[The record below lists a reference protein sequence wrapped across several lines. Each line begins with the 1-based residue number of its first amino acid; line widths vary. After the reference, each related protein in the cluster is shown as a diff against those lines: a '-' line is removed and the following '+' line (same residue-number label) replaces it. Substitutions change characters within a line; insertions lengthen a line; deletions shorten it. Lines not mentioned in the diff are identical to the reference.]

1 MFIIYNERIKIVNS
15 YTLQDKV
22 IFYFMYKIYLY
33 HPIIYNRQI
42 DYDEKTILACVFL
55 QLVLG
60 TVFAQTVDSTHIK
73 NMHAYYKKHFSD
85 PTDPIVLTASDTLL
99 DMAIRCNDTV
109 MSKIALGAKLDYYY
123 YGQGENRTDSVI
135 AGVNRLKRFARSV
148 GNAELYYWAWAA
160 RLVNYYIIQGEYN
173 IALLEAE
180 KMLQEAKKEGKQESI
195 AECYYALANVYAA
208 KGLMKKSQE
217 FMLKEIDIFENTDVV
232 RYNISCQYS
241 DAAKIYIDLGEEEK
255 APELL
260 KKALK
265 AVKSPYHAVT
275 ANLVYVSLYLAQGDT
290 VAARQALEKC
300 RQMYA
305 DEPSLKRHIHY
316 LYDVEIDYDWK
327 VGNYQKALNV
337 LDERETELK
346 RKNNLATLMQLRKTK
361 ADILW
366 DMNRKEEAAGL
377 YRDFLLEQK
386 KEKERNEEVATGEFA
401 TMLNLQQL
409 TAEKGRLEKISQE
422 KQLQNTRI
430 ILFSVIGI
438 LCVVIVFLWQQRKL
452 NAKLEK
458 SRDKLDEKNRI
469 LIEAKEELRKAKEVA
484 EQSNWLKTMFIQN
497 MSHEIRTPLNSIVGF
512 SGVLVDMLD
521 DKEDIGQYVA
531 LIESNSKLLLK
542 LVGDILDISILD
554 SEVEIKHNAVD
565 VNACCQASID
575 AAGTLFS
582 PDTKLIFKPACDEL
596 IINSN
601 YNYIVQVLD
610 NLLSNASKFTHEG
623 SVTLAY
629 EVKKETNQL
638 IFTVTDTGI
647 GIPIDEQEHVF
658 ERFVKL
664 DNFSQGAG
672 LGLSICRIVAER
684 LGGFLIIDREYTQGT
699 RFIFCVSM

>member
-1 MFIIYNERIKIVNS
+1 MLK
-15 YTLQDKV
+15 
-22 IFYFMYKIYLY
+22 
-33 HPIIYNRQI
+33 
-42 DYDEKTILACVFL
+42 KTILACVL
-55 QLVLG
+55 LHLVVG
-60 TVFAQTVDSTHIK
+60 TISPQKIDSIDIK
-73 NMHAYYKKHFSD
+73 SMRAYYKQYFND
-85 PTDPIVLTASDTLL
+85 PTDPIVLTASDTLF

-109 MSKIALGAKLDYYY
+109 MAKIALGAKVDYYY
-123 YGQGENRTDSVI
+123 YGQGENRTDSII
-135 AGVNRLKRFARSV
+135 AGVNRLKQYARSV

-180 KMLQEAKKEGKQESI
+180 KMLQEAKGEKKQGSI
-195 AECYYALANVYAA
+195 AECYYALANVYTA
-208 KGLMKKSQE
+208 KGLVKKSQE
-217 FMLKEIDIFENTDVV
+217 FMLKEIDIFENANVF

-241 DAAKIYIDLGEEEK
+241 DAAKIYIDLGEAEK

-265 AVKSPYHAVT
+265 TSRSTYHEVT
-275 ANLVYVSLYLAQGDT
+275 AKLVYVSLYLAQGDT
-290 VAARQALEKC
+290 AAARKALEEC
-300 RQMYA
+300 RQMYMG
-305 DEPSLKRHIHY
+305 EPSMKRHIHY
-316 LYDVEIDYDWK
+316 LYDVEIDYNWR
-327 VGNYQKALNV
+327 VGDYNKALSV
-337 LDERETELK
+337 LDERETELRK
-346 RKNNLATLMQLRKTK
+346 KNNLTTLMALRKTK

-386 KEKERNEEVATGEFA
+386 KEKERNEEITTSEFA

-409 TAEKGRLEKISQE
+409 NAEKVRLEKISQK
-422 KQLQNTRI
+422 KQLQNTRT
-430 ILFSVIGI
+430 ILFSVLGL
-438 LCVVIVFLWQQRKL
+438 LCIVVIFLWQQRKL
-452 NAKLEK
+452 NAKLHRAK
-458 SRDKLDEKNRI
+458 NKLDEQNRT
-469 LIEAKEELRKAKEVA
+469 LIKAEEELRKAKEVA

-521 DKEDIGQYVA
+521 EKEDIGQYVA

-575 AAGTLFS
+575 AAGASFD
-582 PDTKLIFKPACDEL
+582 PGVKLIFEPACDEL

-610 NLLSNASKFTHEG
+610 NLLGNASKFTHEG

-629 EVKKETNQL
+629 EVKKEENQL

-647 GIPIDEQEHVF
+647 GIPVEEQERVF

-684 LGGFLIIDREYTQGT
+684 LGGYLRIDKGYTQGT
-699 RFIFCVSM
+699 RVIFCVSM

>member
-1 MFIIYNERIKIVNS
+1 MLK
-15 YTLQDKV
+15 
-22 IFYFMYKIYLY
+22 
-33 HPIIYNRQI
+33 
-42 DYDEKTILACVFL
+42 KTILACVL
-55 QLVLG
+55 LHLVVG
-60 TVFAQTVDSTHIK
+60 TISPQKIDSIDIK
-73 NMHAYYKKHFSD
+73 SMRAYYKQYFND
-85 PTDPIVLTASDTLL
+85 PTDPIVLTASDTLF

-109 MSKIALGAKLDYYY
+109 MAKIALGAKVDYYY
-123 YGQGENRTDSVI
+123 YGQGENRTDSII
-135 AGVNRLKRFARSV
+135 AGVNRLKQYARSV

-160 RLVNYYIIQGEYN
+160 RLVNYYITQGEYN

-180 KMLQEAKKEGKQESI
+180 KMLQEAKGEKKQGSI

-208 KGLMKKSQE
+208 KGLVKKSQE
-217 FMLKEIDIFENTDVV
+217 FMLKEIDIFENANVF

-241 DAAKIYIDLGEEEK
+241 DVAKIYIDLGEAEK

-265 AVKSPYHAVT
+265 TSKSTYHEVT
-275 ANLVYVSLYLAQGDT
+275 AKLVYVSLYLAQGDT
-290 VAARQALEKC
+290 AAARKALEEC
-300 RQMYA
+300 RQMYME
-305 DEPSLKRHIHY
+305 EPSMKRHIHY
-316 LYDVEIDYDWK
+316 LYDVEIDYNWR
-327 VGNYQKALNV
+327 VGNYNKALSV
-337 LDERETELK
+337 LDERETELRK
-346 RKNNLATLMQLRKTK
+346 KNNLTTLMALRKTK

-386 KEKERNEEVATGEFA
+386 KEKERNEEITTSEFA

-409 TAEKGRLEKISQE
+409 NAEKVRLEKISQK
-422 KQLQNTRI
+422 KQLQNTRT
-430 ILFSVIGI
+430 ILFSVLGL
-438 LCVVIVFLWQQRKL
+438 LCIVVIFLWQQRKL
-452 NAKLEK
+452 NAKLHRAK
-458 SRDKLDEKNRI
+458 NKLDEQNRT
-469 LIEAKEELRKAKEVA
+469 LIKAEEELRKAKEVA

-521 DKEDIGQYVA
+521 EKEDIGQYVA
-531 LIESNSKLLLK
+531 LIESNSKRLLK

-575 AAGTLFS
+575 AAGASFD
-582 PDTKLIFKPACDEL
+582 PGVKLIFEPACDDL

-601 YNYIVQVLD
+601 YSYIVQVLD
-610 NLLSNASKFTHEG
+610 NLLGNASKFTHEG

-629 EVKKETNQL
+629 EVKKEENQL

-647 GIPIDEQEHVF
+647 GIPVEEQERVF

-684 LGGFLIIDREYTQGT
+684 LGGYLRIDKGYTQGT
-699 RFIFCVSM
+699 RVIFCVSM

>member
-1 MFIIYNERIKIVNS
+1 MLK
-15 YTLQDKV
+15 
-22 IFYFMYKIYLY
+22 
-33 HPIIYNRQI
+33 
-42 DYDEKTILACVFL
+42 KTILACVL
-55 QLVLG
+55 LHLVVG
-60 TVFAQTVDSTHIK
+60 TISPQKIDSIDIK
-73 NMHAYYKKHFSD
+73 SMRAYYKQYFND
-85 PTDPIVLTASDTLL
+85 PTDPIVLTASDTLF

-109 MSKIALGAKLDYYY
+109 MAKIALGAKVDYYY
-123 YGQGENRTDSVI
+123 YGQGENRTDSII
-135 AGVNRLKRFARSV
+135 AGVNRLKQYARSV

-180 KMLQEAKKEGKQESI
+180 KMLQEAKGEKKQGSI
-195 AECYYALANVYAA
+195 AECYYALANVYTA
-208 KGLMKKSQE
+208 KGLVKKSQE
-217 FMLKEIDIFENTDVV
+217 FMLKEIDIFENANVF

-241 DAAKIYIDLGEEEK
+241 DAAKIYIDLGEAEK

-265 AVKSPYHAVT
+265 TSRSTYHEVT
-275 ANLVYVSLYLAQGDT
+275 AKLVYVSLYLAQGDT
-290 VAARQALEKC
+290 AAARKALEEC
-300 RQMYA
+300 RQMYMG
-305 DEPSLKRHIHY
+305 EPSMKRHIHY
-316 LYDVEIDYDWK
+316 LYDVEIDYNWR
-327 VGNYQKALNV
+327 VGNYNKALSV
-337 LDERETELK
+337 LDERETELRK
-346 RKNNLATLMQLRKTK
+346 KNNLTTLMALRKTK

-386 KEKERNEEVATGEFA
+386 KEKERNEEITTSEFA

-409 TAEKGRLEKISQE
+409 NAEKVRLEKISQK
-422 KQLQNTRI
+422 KQLQNTRT
-430 ILFSVIGI
+430 ILFSVLGL
-438 LCVVIVFLWQQRKL
+438 LCIVVIFLWQQRKL
-452 NAKLEK
+452 NAKLHRAK
-458 SRDKLDEKNRI
+458 NKLDEQNRT
-469 LIEAKEELRKAKEVA
+469 LIKAEEELRKAKEVA

-521 DKEDIGQYVA
+521 EKEDIGQYVA

-575 AAGTLFS
+575 AAGASFD
-582 PDTKLIFKPACDEL
+582 PGVRLIFEPACDEL

-610 NLLSNASKFTHEG
+610 NLLGNASKFTHEG

-629 EVKKETNQL
+629 EVKKEENQL

-647 GIPIDEQEHVF
+647 GIPVEEQERVF

-684 LGGFLIIDREYTQGT
+684 LGGYLRIDKGYTQGT
-699 RFIFCVSM
+699 RVIFCVSM

>member
-1 MFIIYNERIKIVNS
+1 MLK
-15 YTLQDKV
+15 
-22 IFYFMYKIYLY
+22 
-33 HPIIYNRQI
+33 
-42 DYDEKTILACVFL
+42 KTILACVL
-55 QLVLG
+55 LHLVVG
-60 TVFAQTVDSTHIK
+60 TISPQKIDSIDIK
-73 NMHAYYKKHFSD
+73 SMRAYYKQYFND
-85 PTDPIVLTASDTLL
+85 PTDPIVLTASDTLF

-109 MSKIALGAKLDYYY
+109 MAKIALGAKVDYYY
-123 YGQGENRTDSVI
+123 YGQGENRTDSII
-135 AGVNRLKRFARSV
+135 AGVNRLKQYARSV

-180 KMLQEAKKEGKQESI
+180 KMLQEAKGEKKQGSI
-195 AECYYALANVYAA
+195 AECYYALANVYTA
-208 KGLMKKSQE
+208 KGLVKKSQE
-217 FMLKEIDIFENTDVV
+217 FMLKEIDIFENANVF

-241 DAAKIYIDLGEEEK
+241 DAAKIYIDLGEAEK

-265 AVKSPYHAVT
+265 TSRSTYHEVT
-275 ANLVYVSLYLAQGDT
+275 AKLVYVSLYLAQGDT
-290 VAARQALEKC
+290 AAARKALEEC
-300 RQMYA
+300 RQMYMG
-305 DEPSLKRHIHY
+305 EPSMKRHIHY
-316 LYDVEIDYDWK
+316 LYDVEIDYNWR
-327 VGNYQKALNV
+327 VGNYNKALSV
-337 LDERETELK
+337 LDERETELRK
-346 RKNNLATLMQLRKTK
+346 KNNLTTLMALRKTK

-386 KEKERNEEVATGEFA
+386 KEKERNEEITTSEFA

-409 TAEKGRLEKISQE
+409 NAEKVRLEKTSQK
-422 KQLQNTRI
+422 KQLQNTRT
-430 ILFSVIGI
+430 ILFSVLGL
-438 LCVVIVFLWQQRKL
+438 LCIVVIFLWQQRKL
-452 NAKLEK
+452 NAKLHRAK
-458 SRDKLDEKNRI
+458 NKLDEQNRT
-469 LIEAKEELRKAKEVA
+469 LIKAEEELRKAKEVA

-521 DKEDIGQYVA
+521 EKEDIGQYVA

-575 AAGTLFS
+575 AAGASFD
-582 PDTKLIFKPACDEL
+582 PGVRLIFEPACDEL

-601 YNYIVQVLD
+601 YSYIVQVLD
-610 NLLSNASKFTHEG
+610 NLLGNASKFTHVG
-623 SVTLAY
+623 SVTLTY
-629 EVKKETNQL
+629 EVKKEENQL

-647 GIPIDEQEHVF
+647 GIPVEEQERVF

-684 LGGFLIIDREYTQGT
+684 LGGYLRIDKGYTQGT
-699 RFIFCVSM
+699 RVIFCVSM

>member
-1 MFIIYNERIKIVNS
+1 M
-15 YTLQDKV
+15 
-22 IFYFMYKIYLY
+22 
-33 HPIIYNRQI
+33 
-42 DYDEKTILACVFL
+42 
-55 QLVLG
+55 
-60 TVFAQTVDSTHIK
+60 
-73 NMHAYYKKHFSD
+73 
-85 PTDPIVLTASDTLL
+85 
-99 DMAIRCNDTV
+99 
-109 MSKIALGAKLDYYY
+109 
-123 YGQGENRTDSVI
+123 YGQGENRTDSII
-135 AGVNRLKRFARSV
+135 AGVNRLKQYARSV

-180 KMLQEAKKEGKQESI
+180 KMLQEAKGEKKQGSI
-195 AECYYALANVYAA
+195 AECYYALANVYTA
-208 KGLMKKSQE
+208 KGLVKKSQE
-217 FMLKEIDIFENTDVV
+217 FMLKEIDIFENANVF

-241 DAAKIYIDLGEEEK
+241 DAAKIYIDLGEAEK

-265 AVKSPYHAVT
+265 TSRSTYHEVT
-275 ANLVYVSLYLAQGDT
+275 AKLVYVSLYLAQGDT
-290 VAARQALEKC
+290 AAARKALEEC
-300 RQMYA
+300 RQMYMG
-305 DEPSLKRHIHY
+305 EPSMKRHIHY
-316 LYDVEIDYDWK
+316 LYDVEIDYNWR
-327 VGNYQKALNV
+327 VGNYNKALSV
-337 LDERETELK
+337 LDERETELRK
-346 RKNNLATLMQLRKTK
+346 KNNLTTLMALRKTK

-386 KEKERNEEVATGEFA
+386 KEKERNEEITTSEFA

-409 TAEKGRLEKISQE
+409 NAEKVRLEKISQK
-422 KQLQNTRI
+422 KQLQNTRT
-430 ILFSVIGI
+430 ILFSVLGL
-438 LCVVIVFLWQQRKL
+438 LCIVVIFLWQQRKL
-452 NAKLEK
+452 NAKLHRAK
-458 SRDKLDEKNRI
+458 NKLDEQNRT
-469 LIEAKEELRKAKEVA
+469 LIKAEEELRKAKEVA

-521 DKEDIGQYVA
+521 EKEDIGQYVA

-575 AAGTLFS
+575 AAGASFD
-582 PDTKLIFKPACDEL
+582 PGVRLIFEPACDEL

-610 NLLSNASKFTHEG
+610 NLLGNASKFTHEG

-629 EVKKETNQL
+629 EVKKEENQL

-647 GIPIDEQEHVF
+647 GIPVEEQERVF

-684 LGGFLIIDREYTQGT
+684 LGGYLRIDKGYTQGT
-699 RFIFCVSM
+699 RVIFCVSM

>member
-1 MFIIYNERIKIVNS
+1 MLK
-15 YTLQDKV
+15 
-22 IFYFMYKIYLY
+22 
-33 HPIIYNRQI
+33 
-42 DYDEKTILACVFL
+42 KTILACVL
-55 QLVLG
+55 LHLVVG
-60 TVFAQTVDSTHIK
+60 TISPQKIDSIDIK
-73 NMHAYYKKHFSD
+73 SMRAYYKQYFND
-85 PTDPIVLTASDTLL
+85 PTDPIVLTASDTLF

-109 MSKIALGAKLDYYY
+109 MAKIALGAKVDYYY
-123 YGQGENRTDSVI
+123 YGQGENRTDSII
-135 AGVNRLKRFARSV
+135 AGVNRLKQYARSV

-180 KMLQEAKKEGKQESI
+180 KMLQEAKGEKKQGSI
-195 AECYYALANVYAA
+195 AECYYALANVYTA
-208 KGLMKKSQE
+208 KGLVKKSQE
-217 FMLKEIDIFENTDVV
+217 FMLKEIDIFENANVF

-241 DAAKIYIDLGEEEK
+241 DAAKIYIDLGEAEK

-265 AVKSPYHAVT
+265 TSRSTYHEVT
-275 ANLVYVSLYLAQGDT
+275 AKLVYVSLYLAQGDT
-290 VAARQALEKC
+290 AAARKALEEC
-300 RQMYA
+300 RQMYMG
-305 DEPSLKRHIHY
+305 EPSMKRHIHY
-316 LYDVEIDYDWK
+316 LYDVEIDYNWR
-327 VGNYQKALNV
+327 VGNYNKALSV
-337 LDERETELK
+337 LDERETELRK
-346 RKNNLATLMQLRKTK
+346 KNNLTTLMALRKTK

-386 KEKERNEEVATGEFA
+386 KEKERNEEITTSEFA

-409 TAEKGRLEKISQE
+409 NAEKVRLEKISQK
-422 KQLQNTRI
+422 KQLQNTRT
-430 ILFSVIGI
+430 ILFSVLGL
-438 LCVVIVFLWQQRKL
+438 LCIVVIFLWQQRKL
-452 NAKLEK
+452 NAKLHRAK
-458 SRDKLDEKNRI
+458 NKLDEQNRT
-469 LIEAKEELRKAKEVA
+469 LIKAEEELRKAKEVA
-484 EQSNWLKTMFIQN
+484 EQINWLKTIVIQN

-521 DKEDIGQYVA
+521 EKEDIGQYVA

-575 AAGTLFS
+575 AAGASFD
-582 PDTKLIFKPACDEL
+582 PGVKLIFEPACDEL

-601 YNYIVQVLD
+601 YSYIVQVLD
-610 NLLSNASKFTHEG
+610 NLLGNASKFTHEG

-629 EVKKETNQL
+629 EVKKEENQL

-647 GIPIDEQEHVF
+647 GIPVEEQERVF

-684 LGGFLIIDREYTQGT
+684 LGGYLRIDKGYTQGT
-699 RFIFCVSM
+699 RVIFCVSM

>member
-1 MFIIYNERIKIVNS
+1 MLK
-15 YTLQDKV
+15 
-22 IFYFMYKIYLY
+22 
-33 HPIIYNRQI
+33 
-42 DYDEKTILACVFL
+42 KTILACVL
-55 QLVLG
+55 LHLVVG
-60 TVFAQTVDSTHIK
+60 TISPQKIDSIDIK
-73 NMHAYYKKHFSD
+73 SMRAYYKRYFND
-85 PTDPIVLTASDTLL
+85 PTDPIVLTASDTLF

-109 MSKIALGAKLDYYY
+109 MAKIALGAKVDYYY
-123 YGQGENRTDSVI
+123 YGQGENRTDSII
-135 AGVNRLKRFARSV
+135 AGVNRLKQYARSV

-180 KMLQEAKKEGKQESI
+180 KMLQEAKGEKKQGSI
-195 AECYYALANVYAA
+195 AECYYALANVYTA
-208 KGLMKKSQE
+208 KGLVKKSQE
-217 FMLKEIDIFENTDVV
+217 FMLKEIDIFENANVF

-241 DAAKIYIDLGEEEK
+241 DAAKIYIDLGEAEK

-265 AVKSPYHAVT
+265 TSRSTYHEVT
-275 ANLVYVSLYLAQGDT
+275 AKLVYVSLYLAQGDT
-290 VAARQALEKC
+290 AAARKALEEC
-300 RQMYA
+300 RQMYMG
-305 DEPSLKRHIHY
+305 EPSMKRHIHY
-316 LYDVEIDYDWK
+316 LYDVEIDYNWR
-327 VGNYQKALNV
+327 VGNYNKALSV
-337 LDERETELK
+337 LDERETELRK
-346 RKNNLATLMQLRKTK
+346 KNNLTTLMALRKTK

-386 KEKERNEEVATGEFA
+386 KEKERNEEITTSEFA

-409 TAEKGRLEKISQE
+409 NAEKVRLEKISQK
-422 KQLQNTRI
+422 KQLQNTRT
-430 ILFSVIGI
+430 ILFSVLGL
-438 LCVVIVFLWQQRKL
+438 LCIVVIFLWQQRKL
-452 NAKLEK
+452 NAKLHRAK
-458 SRDKLDEKNRI
+458 NKLDEQNRT
-469 LIEAKEELRKAKEVA
+469 LIKAEEELRKAKEVA

-521 DKEDIGQYVA
+521 EKEDIGQYVA

-575 AAGTLFS
+575 AAGASFD
-582 PDTKLIFKPACDEL
+582 PGVRLIFEPACDEL

-610 NLLSNASKFTHEG
+610 NLLGNASKFTHEG

-629 EVKKETNQL
+629 EVKKEENQL

-647 GIPIDEQEHVF
+647 GIPIEEQERVF

-684 LGGFLIIDREYTQGT
+684 LGGYLRIDKGYTQGT
-699 RFIFCVSM
+699 RIIFCVSM

>member
-1 MFIIYNERIKIVNS
+1 MLK
-15 YTLQDKV
+15 
-22 IFYFMYKIYLY
+22 
-33 HPIIYNRQI
+33 
-42 DYDEKTILACVFL
+42 KTILACVL
-55 QLVLG
+55 LHLVVG
-60 TVFAQTVDSTHIK
+60 TISPQKIDSIDIK
-73 NMHAYYKKHFSD
+73 SMRAYYKQYFND
-85 PTDPIVLTASDTLL
+85 PTDPIVLTASDTLF

-109 MSKIALGAKLDYYY
+109 MAKIALGAKVDYYY
-123 YGQGENRTDSVI
+123 YGQGENRTDSII
-135 AGVNRLKRFARSV
+135 AGVNRLKQYARSV

-180 KMLQEAKKEGKQESI
+180 KMLQEAKGEKKQGSI
-195 AECYYALANVYAA
+195 AECYYALANVYTA
-208 KGLMKKSQE
+208 KGLVKKSQE
-217 FMLKEIDIFENTDVV
+217 FMLKEIDIFENANVF

-241 DAAKIYIDLGEEEK
+241 DAAKIYIDLGEAEK

-265 AVKSPYHAVT
+265 TSKSTYHEVT
-275 ANLVYVSLYLAQGDT
+275 AKLVYVSLYLAQGDT
-290 VAARQALEKC
+290 AAARKALEEC
-300 RQMYA
+300 RQMYME
-305 DEPSLKRHIHY
+305 EPSMKRHIHY
-316 LYDVEIDYDWK
+316 LYDVEIDYNWR
-327 VGNYQKALNV
+327 VGNYNKALSV
-337 LDERETELK
+337 LDERETELRK
-346 RKNNLATLMQLRKTK
+346 KNNLTTLMALRKTK

-386 KEKERNEEVATGEFA
+386 KEKERNEEITTSEFA

-409 TAEKGRLEKISQE
+409 NAEKVRLEKISQK
-422 KQLQNTRI
+422 KQLQNTRT
-430 ILFSVIGI
+430 ILFSVLGL
-438 LCVVIVFLWQQRKL
+438 LCIVVIFLWQQRKL
-452 NAKLEK
+452 NAKLHRAK
-458 SRDKLDEKNRI
+458 NKLDEQNRT
-469 LIEAKEELRKAKEVA
+469 LIKAEEELRKAKEVA

-521 DKEDIGQYVA
+521 EKEDIGQYVA

-575 AAGTLFS
+575 AAGASFD
-582 PDTKLIFKPACDEL
+582 PGVRLIFEPACDEL

-610 NLLSNASKFTHEG
+610 NLLGNASKFTHEG

-629 EVKKETNQL
+629 EVKKEENQL

-647 GIPIDEQEHVF
+647 GIPVEEQERVF

-684 LGGFLIIDREYTQGT
+684 LGGYLRIDKGYTQGT
-699 RFIFCVSM
+699 RVIFCVSM

>member
-1 MFIIYNERIKIVNS
+1 MLK
-15 YTLQDKV
+15 
-22 IFYFMYKIYLY
+22 
-33 HPIIYNRQI
+33 
-42 DYDEKTILACVFL
+42 KTILACVL
-55 QLVLG
+55 LHLVVG
-60 TVFAQTVDSTHIK
+60 TISPQKIDSIDIK
-73 NMHAYYKKHFSD
+73 SMRAYYKQYFND
-85 PTDPIVLTASDTLL
+85 PTDPIVLTASDTLF

-109 MSKIALGAKLDYYY
+109 MAKIALGAKVDYYY
-123 YGQGENRTDSVI
+123 YGQGENRTDSII
-135 AGVNRLKRFARSV
+135 AGVNRLKQYARSV

-180 KMLQEAKKEGKQESI
+180 KMLQEAKGEKKQGSI
-195 AECYYALANVYAA
+195 AECYYALANVYTA
-208 KGLMKKSQE
+208 KGLVKKSQE
-217 FMLKEIDIFENTDVV
+217 FMLKEIDIFENANVF

-241 DAAKIYIDLGEEEK
+241 DAAKIYIDLGEAEK

-265 AVKSPYHAVT
+265 TSKSTYHEVT
-275 ANLVYVSLYLAQGDT
+275 AKLVYVSLYLAQGDT
-290 VAARQALEKC
+290 AAARKALEEC
-300 RQMYA
+300 RQMYMG
-305 DEPSLKRHIHY
+305 EPSIKRHIHY
-316 LYDVEIDYDWK
+316 LYDVEIDYNWR
-327 VGNYQKALNV
+327 VGNYNKALSV
-337 LDERETELK
+337 LDERETELRK
-346 RKNNLATLMQLRKTK
+346 KNNLTTLMALRKTK
-361 ADILW
+361 ADIFW

-386 KEKERNEEVATGEFA
+386 KEKERNEEITTSEFA

-409 TAEKGRLEKISQE
+409 NAEKVRLEKISQK
-422 KQLQNTRI
+422 KQLQNTRT
-430 ILFSVIGI
+430 ILFSVLGL
-438 LCVVIVFLWQQRKL
+438 LCIVVIFLWQQRKL
-452 NAKLEK
+452 NAKLHRAK
-458 SRDKLDEKNRI
+458 NKLDEQNRT
-469 LIEAKEELRKAKEVA
+469 LIKAEEELRKAKEVA

-521 DKEDIGQYVA
+521 EKEDIGQYVA

-575 AAGTLFS
+575 AAGASFD
-582 PDTKLIFKPACDEL
+582 PGVRLIFEPACDEL

-610 NLLSNASKFTHEG
+610 NLLGNASKFTHEG
-623 SVTLAY
+623 SVALAY
-629 EVKKETNQL
+629 EVKKEENQL

-647 GIPIDEQEHVF
+647 GIPVEEQERVF

-684 LGGFLIIDREYTQGT
+684 LGGYLMIDKGYTQGT
-699 RFIFCVSM
+699 RIIFCVSM

>member
-1 MFIIYNERIKIVNS
+1 MLK
-15 YTLQDKV
+15 
-22 IFYFMYKIYLY
+22 
-33 HPIIYNRQI
+33 
-42 DYDEKTILACVFL
+42 KTILACVL
-55 QLVLG
+55 LHLVVG
-60 TVFAQTVDSTHIK
+60 TISPQKIDSIDIK
-73 NMHAYYKKHFSD
+73 SMRAYYKRYFND
-85 PTDPIVLTASDTLL
+85 PTDRIVLTASDTLF

-109 MSKIALGAKLDYYY
+109 MAKIALGAKVDYYY
-123 YGQGENRTDSVI
+123 YGQGENRTDSII
-135 AGVNRLKRFARSV
+135 AGVNRLKQYARSV

-180 KMLQEAKKEGKQESI
+180 KMLQEAKGEKKQGSI

-208 KGLMKKSQE
+208 KGLVKKSQE
-217 FMLKEIDIFENTDVV
+217 FMLKEIDIFENANVF

-241 DAAKIYIDLGEEEK
+241 DAAKIYIDLGEAEK

-265 AVKSPYHAVT
+265 TSKSPYHEVT
-275 ANLVYVSLYLAQGDT
+275 AKLVYVSLYLAQGDT
-290 VAARQALEKC
+290 AAARKALEEC
-300 RQMYA
+300 RRMYME
-305 DEPSLKRHIHY
+305 EPSMKRHIHY
-316 LYDVEIDYDWK
+316 LYDVEIDYNWR
-327 VGNYQKALNV
+327 VGNYNKALSV
-337 LDERETELK
+337 LDERETELRK
-346 RKNNLATLMQLRKTK
+346 KNNLTTLTALRKTK

-386 KEKERNEEVATGEFA
+386 KEKERNEEITTSEFA

-409 TAEKGRLEKISQE
+409 NAEKVRLEKISQ
-422 KQLQNTRI
+422 KKRLQSTRT
-430 ILFSVIGI
+430 ILFFVLGI
-438 LCVVIVFLWQQRKL
+438 LCIVVIFLWQQRKL
-452 NAKLEK
+452 NAKLHRAK
-458 SRDKLDEKNRI
+458 NKLNEQNRT
-469 LIEAKEELRKAKEVA
+469 LIKAEEELRKAKEVA

-521 DKEDIGQYVA
+521 EKEDIGQYVA

-575 AAGTLFS
+575 AAGASFD
-582 PDTKLIFKPACDEL
+582 PGVKLIFEPACDEL

-610 NLLSNASKFTHEG
+610 NLLGNASKFTHEG

-629 EVKKETNQL
+629 EVKKEENQL

-647 GIPIDEQEHVF
+647 GIPVEEQERVF

-684 LGGFLIIDREYTQGT
+684 LGGYLRIDKGYTQGT
-699 RFIFCVSM
+699 RVIFCVSM

>member
-1 MFIIYNERIKIVNS
+1 MLK
-15 YTLQDKV
+15 
-22 IFYFMYKIYLY
+22 
-33 HPIIYNRQI
+33 
-42 DYDEKTILACVFL
+42 KTILACVL
-55 QLVLG
+55 LHLVVG
-60 TVFAQTVDSTHIK
+60 TISPQKIDSIDIK
-73 NMHAYYKKHFSD
+73 SMRAYYKQYFND
-85 PTDPIVLTASDTLL
+85 PTDPIVLTASDTLF

-109 MSKIALGAKLDYYY
+109 MAKIALGAKVDYYY
-123 YGQGENRTDSVI
+123 YGQGENRTDSII
-135 AGVNRLKRFARSV
+135 AGVNRLKQYARSV
-148 GNAELYYWAWAA
+148 GNAELYYWAWAV

-180 KMLQEAKKEGKQESI
+180 KMLQEAKGEKKQGSI
-195 AECYYALANVYAA
+195 AECYYALANVYTA
-208 KGLMKKSQE
+208 KGLVKKSQE
-217 FMLKEIDIFENTDVV
+217 FMLKEIDIFENANVF

-241 DAAKIYIDLGEEEK
+241 DAAKIYIDLGEAEK

-265 AVKSPYHAVT
+265 TSRSTYHEVT
-275 ANLVYVSLYLAQGDT
+275 AKLVYVSLYLAQGDT
-290 VAARQALEKC
+290 AAARKALEEC
-300 RQMYA
+300 RQMYMG
-305 DEPSLKRHIHY
+305 EPSMKRHIHY
-316 LYDVEIDYDWK
+316 LYDVEIDYNWR
-327 VGNYQKALNV
+327 VGNYNKALSV
-337 LDERETELK
+337 LDERETELRK
-346 RKNNLATLMQLRKTK
+346 KNNLTTLMALRKTK

-386 KEKERNEEVATGEFA
+386 KEKERNEEITTSEFA

-409 TAEKGRLEKISQE
+409 NAEKVRLEKTSQK
-422 KQLQNTRI
+422 KQLQNTRT
-430 ILFSVIGI
+430 ILFSVLGL
-438 LCVVIVFLWQQRKL
+438 LCIVVIFLWQQRKL
-452 NAKLEK
+452 NAKLHRAK
-458 SRDKLDEKNRI
+458 NKLDEQNRT
-469 LIEAKEELRKAKEVA
+469 LIKAEEELRKAKEVA

-521 DKEDIGQYVA
+521 EKEDIGQYVA

-575 AAGTLFS
+575 AAGASFD
-582 PDTKLIFKPACDEL
+582 PGVRLIFEPACDEL

-610 NLLSNASKFTHEG
+610 NLLGNASKFTHEG

-629 EVKKETNQL
+629 EVKKEENQL

-647 GIPIDEQEHVF
+647 GIPVEEQERVF

-684 LGGFLIIDREYTQGT
+684 LGGYLRIDKGYTQGT
-699 RFIFCVSM
+699 RVIFCVSM

>member
-1 MFIIYNERIKIVNS
+1 MMK
-15 YTLQDKV
+15 
-22 IFYFMYKIYLY
+22 
-33 HPIIYNRQI
+33 
-42 DYDEKTILACVFL
+42 KTILACVFL

-265 AVKSPYHAVT
+265 AVKSPYHEVT

-327 VGNYQKALNV
+327 VGNFQKALNV

-438 LCVVIVFLWQQRKL
+438 LCVVVVFLWQQRKL

-629 EVKKETNQL
+629 ETRKETNQL

-684 LGGFLIIDREYTQGT
+684 LGGFLIIDKEYTQGT

>member
-1 MFIIYNERIKIVNS
+1 MLK
-15 YTLQDKV
+15 
-22 IFYFMYKIYLY
+22 
-33 HPIIYNRQI
+33 
-42 DYDEKTILACVFL
+42 KTILACVL
-55 QLVLG
+55 LHLVVG
-60 TVFAQTVDSTHIK
+60 TISPQKIDSIDIK
-73 NMHAYYKKHFSD
+73 SMRAYYKQYFND
-85 PTDPIVLTASDTLL
+85 PTDPIVLTASDTLF

-109 MSKIALGAKLDYYY
+109 MAKIALGAKVDYYY
-123 YGQGENRTDSVI
+123 YGQGENRTDSII
-135 AGVNRLKRFARSV
+135 AGVNRLKQYARSV

-180 KMLQEAKKEGKQESI
+180 KMLQEAKGEKKQGSI
-195 AECYYALANVYAA
+195 AECYYALANVYTA
-208 KGLMKKSQE
+208 KGLVKKSQE
-217 FMLKEIDIFENTDVV
+217 FMLKEIDIFENANVF

-241 DAAKIYIDLGEEEK
+241 DAAKIYIDLGEAEK

-265 AVKSPYHAVT
+265 TSRSTYHEVT
-275 ANLVYVSLYLAQGDT
+275 AKLVYVSLYLAQGDT
-290 VAARQALEKC
+290 AAARKALEEC
-300 RQMYA
+300 RQMYMG
-305 DEPSLKRHIHY
+305 EPSMKRHIHY
-316 LYDVEIDYDWK
+316 LYDVEIDYNWR
-327 VGNYQKALNV
+327 VGNYNRALSV
-337 LDERETELK
+337 LDERETELRK
-346 RKNNLATLMQLRKTK
+346 KNNLTTLMALRKTK

-386 KEKERNEEVATGEFA
+386 KEKERNEEITTSEFA

-409 TAEKGRLEKISQE
+409 NAEKVRLEKISQK
-422 KQLQNTRI
+422 KQLQNTRT
-430 ILFSVIGI
+430 ILFSVLGL
-438 LCVVIVFLWQQRKL
+438 LCIVVIFLWQQRKL
-452 NAKLEK
+452 NAKLHRAK
-458 SRDKLDEKNRI
+458 NKLDEQNRT
-469 LIEAKEELRKAKEVA
+469 LIKAEEELRKAKEVA

-521 DKEDIGQYVA
+521 EKEDIGQYVA

-575 AAGTLFS
+575 AAGASFD
-582 PDTKLIFKPACDEL
+582 PGVKLIFEPACDDL

-601 YNYIVQVLD
+601 YSYIVQVLD
-610 NLLSNASKFTHEG
+610 NLLGNASKFTHEG

-629 EVKKETNQL
+629 EVKKEENQL

-647 GIPIDEQEHVF
+647 GIPVEEQERVF

-684 LGGFLIIDREYTQGT
+684 LGGYLRIDKGYTQGT
-699 RFIFCVSM
+699 RVIFCVSM

>member
-1 MFIIYNERIKIVNS
+1 MMK
-15 YTLQDKV
+15 
-22 IFYFMYKIYLY
+22 
-33 HPIIYNRQI
+33 
-42 DYDEKTILACVFL
+42 KTILACVFL

-60 TVFAQTVDSTHIK
+60 TVFAQTVDSIHIK

-265 AVKSPYHAVT
+265 AVKSPYHEVT

-327 VGNYQKALNV
+327 VGNFQKALNV

-582 PDTKLIFKPACDEL
+582 PDTKLVFKPACDEL

-647 GIPIDEQEHVF
+647 GIPIDEQERVF

>member
-1 MFIIYNERIKIVNS
+1 MLK
-15 YTLQDKV
+15 
-22 IFYFMYKIYLY
+22 
-33 HPIIYNRQI
+33 
-42 DYDEKTILACVFL
+42 KTILACVLFH
-55 QLVLG
+55 LVVG
-60 TVFAQTVDSTHIK
+60 TISSQKIDSIDVK
-73 NMHAYYKKHFSD
+73 SMRAYYKQYFND
-85 PTDPIVLTASDTLL
+85 PTDPIVLTASDTLF

-109 MSKIALGAKLDYYY
+109 MAKIALGAKVDYYY
-123 YGQGENRTDSVI
+123 YGQGENRTDSII
-135 AGVNRLKRFARSV
+135 AGVNRLKQYARSV

-160 RLVNYYIIQGEYN
+160 RLVNYYITQGEYN

-180 KMLQEAKKEGKQESI
+180 KMLQEAKGEKKQGSI

-208 KGLMKKSQE
+208 KGLVKKSQE
-217 FMLKEIDIFENTDVV
+217 FMLKEIDIFENANVF

-241 DAAKIYIDLGEEEK
+241 DVAKIYIDLGEAEK

-265 AVKSPYHAVT
+265 TSKSTYHEVT
-275 ANLVYVSLYLAQGDT
+275 AKLVYVSLYLAQGDT
-290 VAARQALEKC
+290 AAARKALEEC
-300 RQMYA
+300 RQMYME
-305 DEPSLKRHIHY
+305 EPSMKRHIHY
-316 LYDVEIDYDWK
+316 LYDVEIDYNWR
-327 VGNYQKALNV
+327 VGNYNKALSV
-337 LDERETELK
+337 LDERETELRK
-346 RKNNLATLMQLRKTK
+346 KNNLTTLMALRKTK

-386 KEKERNEEVATGEFA
+386 KEKERNEEITTSEFA

-409 TAEKGRLEKISQE
+409 NAEKVRLEKISQK

-430 ILFSVIGI
+430 ILFSVLGL
-438 LCVVIVFLWQQRKL
+438 LCIVVIFLWQQRKL
-452 NAKLEK
+452 NAKLHRAK
-458 SRDKLDEKNRI
+458 NKLDEQNRT
-469 LIEAKEELRKAKEVA
+469 LIKAEEELRKAKEVA

-521 DKEDIGQYVA
+521 EKEDIGPYVA

-575 AAGTLFS
+575 AAGASFD
-582 PDTKLIFKPACDEL
+582 PGVKLIFEPACDDL

-610 NLLSNASKFTHEG
+610 NLLGNASKFTHEG

-629 EVKKETNQL
+629 EVKKEENQL

-647 GIPIDEQEHVF
+647 GIPVEEQERVF

-684 LGGFLIIDREYTQGT
+684 LGGYLRIDKGYTQGT
-699 RFIFCVSM
+699 RVIFCVSM

>member
-1 MFIIYNERIKIVNS
+1 MLK
-15 YTLQDKV
+15 
-22 IFYFMYKIYLY
+22 
-33 HPIIYNRQI
+33 
-42 DYDEKTILACVFL
+42 KTILACVL
-55 QLVLG
+55 LHLVVG
-60 TVFAQTVDSTHIK
+60 TISPQKIDSIDIK
-73 NMHAYYKKHFSD
+73 SMRAYYKQYFND
-85 PTDPIVLTASDTLL
+85 PTDPIVLTASDTLF

-109 MSKIALGAKLDYYY
+109 MAKIALGAKVDYYY
-123 YGQGENRTDSVI
+123 YGQGENRTDSII
-135 AGVNRLKRFARSV
+135 AGVNRLKQYARSV

-180 KMLQEAKKEGKQESI
+180 KMLQEAKGEKKQGSI
-195 AECYYALANVYAA
+195 AECYYALANVYTA
-208 KGLMKKSQE
+208 KGLVKKSQE
-217 FMLKEIDIFENTDVV
+217 FMLKEIDIFENANVF

-241 DAAKIYIDLGEEEK
+241 DAAKIYIDLGEAEK

-265 AVKSPYHAVT
+265 TSKSTYHEVT
-275 ANLVYVSLYLAQGDT
+275 AKLVYVSLYLAQGDT
-290 VAARQALEKC
+290 AAARKALEEC
-300 RQMYA
+300 RQMYME
-305 DEPSLKRHIHY
+305 EPSMKRHIHY
-316 LYDVEIDYDWK
+316 LYDVEIDYNWR
-327 VGNYQKALNV
+327 VGDYNKALSV
-337 LDERETELK
+337 LDERETELRK
-346 RKNNLATLMQLRKTK
+346 KNNLTTLMALRKTK

-386 KEKERNEEVATGEFA
+386 KEKERNEEITTSEFA

-409 TAEKGRLEKISQE
+409 NAEKVRLEKISQK
-422 KQLQNTRI
+422 KQLQNTRT
-430 ILFSVIGI
+430 ILFSVLGL
-438 LCVVIVFLWQQRKL
+438 LCIVVIFLWQQRKL
-452 NAKLEK
+452 NAKLHRAK
-458 SRDKLDEKNRI
+458 NKLDEQNRT
-469 LIEAKEELRKAKEVA
+469 LIKAEEELRKAKEVA

-521 DKEDIGQYVA
+521 EKEDIGQYVA

-575 AAGTLFS
+575 AAGASFD
-582 PDTKLIFKPACDEL
+582 PGVRLIFEPACDEL

-610 NLLSNASKFTHEG
+610 NLLGNASKFTHEG

-629 EVKKETNQL
+629 EVKKEENQL

-647 GIPIDEQEHVF
+647 GIPVEEQERVF

-672 LGLSICRIVAER
+672 RGLSICRIVAER
-684 LGGFLIIDREYTQGT
+684 LGGYLRIDKGYTQGT
-699 RFIFCVSM
+699 RVIFCVSM

>member
-1 MFIIYNERIKIVNS
+1 MMK
-15 YTLQDKV
+15 
-22 IFYFMYKIYLY
+22 
-33 HPIIYNRQI
+33 
-42 DYDEKTILACVFL
+42 KTILACVFL

-265 AVKSPYHAVT
+265 AVKSPYHEVT

-327 VGNYQKALNV
+327 VGNFQKALNV

-438 LCVVIVFLWQQRKL
+438 LCVVVVFLWQQRNL

-582 PDTKLIFKPACDEL
+582 PDTKLVFKPACDEL

-647 GIPIDEQEHVF
+647 GIPIDEQERVF

>member
-1 MFIIYNERIKIVNS
+1 MK
-15 YTLQDKV
+15 
-22 IFYFMYKIYLY
+22 
-33 HPIIYNRQI
+33 
-42 DYDEKTILACVFL
+42 KTILACVL
-55 QLVLG
+55 LHLVVG
-60 TVFAQTVDSTHIK
+60 TISPQKVDSTDIK
-73 NMHAYYKKHFSD
+73 NMRAYYKQYFND
-85 PTDPIVLTASDTLL
+85 PTDPIVLAASDTLF

-109 MSKIALGAKLDYYY
+109 MAKIALGAKVDYYY
-123 YGQGENRTDSVI
+123 YGQGENRTDSII
-135 AGVNRLKRFARSV
+135 AGVNRLKQYARSV
-148 GNAELYYWAWAA
+148 DNAELYYWAWAA

-180 KMLQEAKKEGKQESI
+180 KMLQEAKGEKKQGSI

-208 KGLMKKSQE
+208 KGLVKKSQE
-217 FMLKEIDIFENTDVV
+217 FMLKEIDIFENANVF

-241 DAAKIYIDLGEEEK
+241 DAAKIYIDLGEAEK

-265 AVKSPYHAVT
+265 TSRTTYHEVT
-275 ANLVYVSLYLAQGDT
+275 AKLVYVSLYLAQEDT
-290 VAARQALEKC
+290 VAARKALEEC
-300 RQMYA
+300 RRMYME
-305 DEPSLKRHIHY
+305 EPSMKRHIHY
-316 LYDVEIDYDWK
+316 LYDVEIDYNWR
-327 VGNYQKALNV
+327 VGNYNKALSV
-337 LDERETELK
+337 LDELETELK
-346 RKNNLATLMQLRKTK
+346 KKNDLTTLVLLRKTK
-361 ADILW
+361 ADIFW

-377 YRDFLLEQK
+377 YRGFLLEQK
-386 KEKERNEEVATGEFA
+386 KEKERNEEITTGEFA

-409 TAEKGRLEKISQE
+409 NAEKRQLEKISQE

-438 LCVVIVFLWQQRKL
+438 LCIVVIFLWQQRKL
-452 NAKLEK
+452 NAKLHRAK
-458 SRDKLDEKNRI
+458 NKLDEQNRT
-469 LIEAKEELRKAKEVA
+469 LIKAEEELRKAKELA

-521 DKEDIGQYVA
+521 EKEDIGQYVA

-565 VNACCQASID
+565 VNACCQASVD
-575 AAGTLFS
+575 AAGASFD
-582 PDTKLIFKPACDEL
+582 PGVKLVFEPACDEL

-610 NLLSNASKFTHEG
+610 NLLGNASKFTHEG

-629 EVKKETNQL
+629 EVKKEENQL

-647 GIPIDEQEHVF
+647 GIPVEEQERVF

-684 LGGFLIIDREYTQGT
+684 LGGYLMIDKGYTQGT
-699 RFIFCVSM
+699 RIIFCVSM

>member
-1 MFIIYNERIKIVNS
+1 MLK
-15 YTLQDKV
+15 
-22 IFYFMYKIYLY
+22 
-33 HPIIYNRQI
+33 
-42 DYDEKTILACVFL
+42 KTILACVL
-55 QLVLG
+55 LHLVVG
-60 TVFAQTVDSTHIK
+60 TISPQKIDSIDIK
-73 NMHAYYKKHFSD
+73 SMRAYYKQYFND
-85 PTDPIVLTASDTLL
+85 PTDPIVLTASDTLF

-109 MSKIALGAKLDYYY
+109 MAKIALGAKVDYYY
-123 YGQGENRTDSVI
+123 YGQGENRTDSII
-135 AGVNRLKRFARSV
+135 AGVNRLKQYARSV

-180 KMLQEAKKEGKQESI
+180 KMLQEAKGEKKQGSI
-195 AECYYALANVYAA
+195 AECYYALANVYTA
-208 KGLMKKSQE
+208 KGLVKKSQE
-217 FMLKEIDIFENTDVV
+217 FMLKEIDIFENANVF

-241 DAAKIYIDLGEEEK
+241 DAAKIYIDLGEAEK

-265 AVKSPYHAVT
+265 TSRSTYHEVT
-275 ANLVYVSLYLAQGDT
+275 AKLVYVSLYLAQGDT
-290 VAARQALEKC
+290 AAARKALEEC
-300 RQMYA
+300 RQMYMG
-305 DEPSLKRHIHY
+305 EPSMKRHIHY
-316 LYDVEIDYDWK
+316 LYDVEIDYNWR
-327 VGNYQKALNV
+327 VGNYNKALSV
-337 LDERETELK
+337 LDERETELRK
-346 RKNNLATLMQLRKTK
+346 KNNLTTLMALRKTK

-386 KEKERNEEVATGEFA
+386 KEKERNEEIPTSEFA

-409 TAEKGRLEKISQE
+409 NAEKVRLEKTSQK
-422 KQLQNTRI
+422 KQLQNTRT
-430 ILFSVIGI
+430 ILFSVLGL
-438 LCVVIVFLWQQRKL
+438 LCIVVIFLWQQRKL
-452 NAKLEK
+452 NAKLHRAK
-458 SRDKLDEKNRI
+458 NKLDEQNRT
-469 LIEAKEELRKAKEVA
+469 LIKAEEELRKAKEVA

-521 DKEDIGQYVA
+521 EKEDIGQYVA

-575 AAGTLFS
+575 AAGASFD
-582 PDTKLIFKPACDEL
+582 PGVRLIFEPACDEL

-610 NLLSNASKFTHEG
+610 NLLGNASKFTHEG

-629 EVKKETNQL
+629 EVKKEENQL

-647 GIPIDEQEHVF
+647 GIPVEEQERVF

-684 LGGFLIIDREYTQGT
+684 LGGYLRIDKGYTQGT
-699 RFIFCVSM
+699 RVIFCVSM

>member
-1 MFIIYNERIKIVNS
+1 MLK
-15 YTLQDKV
+15 K
-22 IFYFMYKIYLY
+22 K
-33 HPIIYNRQI
+33 
-42 DYDEKTILACVFL
+42 ILACVL
-55 QLVLG
+55 LHLVVG
-60 TVFAQTVDSTHIK
+60 TISPQKIDSIDIK
-73 NMHAYYKKHFSD
+73 SMRAYYKQYFND
-85 PTDPIVLTASDTLL
+85 PTDPIVLTASDTLF

-109 MSKIALGAKLDYYY
+109 MAKIALGAKVDYYY
-123 YGQGENRTDSVI
+123 YGQGENRTDSII
-135 AGVNRLKRFARSV
+135 AGVNRLKQYARSV

-180 KMLQEAKKEGKQESI
+180 KMLQEAKGEKKQGSI
-195 AECYYALANVYAA
+195 AECYYALANVYTA
-208 KGLMKKSQE
+208 KGLVKKSQE
-217 FMLKEIDIFENTDVV
+217 FMLKEIDIFENANVF

-241 DAAKIYIDLGEEEK
+241 DAAKIYIDLGEAEK

-265 AVKSPYHAVT
+265 TSKSTYHEVT
-275 ANLVYVSLYLAQGDT
+275 AKLVYVSLYLAQGDT
-290 VAARQALEKC
+290 AAARKALEEC
-300 RQMYA
+300 RQMYMG
-305 DEPSLKRHIHY
+305 EPSIKRHIHY
-316 LYDVEIDYDWK
+316 LYDVEIDYNWR
-327 VGNYQKALNV
+327 VGNYNKALSV
-337 LDERETELK
+337 LDERETELRK
-346 RKNNLATLMQLRKTK
+346 KNNLTTLMALRKTK

-386 KEKERNEEVATGEFA
+386 KEKERNEEITTSEFA

-409 TAEKGRLEKISQE
+409 NAEKVRLEKISQK
-422 KQLQNTRI
+422 KQLQNTRT
-430 ILFSVIGI
+430 ILFSVLGL
-438 LCVVIVFLWQQRKL
+438 LCIVVIFLWQQRKL
-452 NAKLEK
+452 NAKLHRAK
-458 SRDKLDEKNRI
+458 NKLDEQNRT
-469 LIEAKEELRKAKEVA
+469 LIKAEEELRKAKEVA

-521 DKEDIGQYVA
+521 EKEDIGQYVA

-575 AAGTLFS
+575 AAGASFD
-582 PDTKLIFKPACDEL
+582 PGVRLIFEPACDEL

-610 NLLSNASKFTHEG
+610 NLLGNASKFTHEG
-623 SVTLAY
+623 SVALAY
-629 EVKKETNQL
+629 EVKKEENQL

-647 GIPIDEQEHVF
+647 GIPVEEQERVF

-684 LGGFLIIDREYTQGT
+684 LGGYLRIDKGYTQGT
-699 RFIFCVSM
+699 RVIFCVSM

>member
-1 MFIIYNERIKIVNS
+1 MLK
-15 YTLQDKV
+15 
-22 IFYFMYKIYLY
+22 
-33 HPIIYNRQI
+33 
-42 DYDEKTILACVFL
+42 KTILACVLFH
-55 QLVLG
+55 LVVG
-60 TVFAQTVDSTHIK
+60 TISSQKIDSIDVK
-73 NMHAYYKKHFSD
+73 SMRAYYKQYFND
-85 PTDPIVLTASDTLL
+85 PTDPIVLTASDTLF

-109 MSKIALGAKLDYYY
+109 MAKIALGAKVDYYY
-123 YGQGENRTDSVI
+123 YGQGENRTDSII
-135 AGVNRLKRFARSV
+135 AGVNRLKQYARSV

-160 RLVNYYIIQGEYN
+160 RLVNYYITQGEYN

-180 KMLQEAKKEGKQESI
+180 KMLQEAKGEKKQGSI

-208 KGLMKKSQE
+208 KGLVKKSQE
-217 FMLKEIDIFENTDVV
+217 FMLKEIDIFENANVF

-241 DAAKIYIDLGEEEK
+241 DVAKIYIDLGEAEK

-265 AVKSPYHAVT
+265 TSKSTYHEVT
-275 ANLVYVSLYLAQGDT
+275 AKLVYLSLYLAQGDT
-290 VAARQALEKC
+290 AAARKALEEC
-300 RQMYA
+300 RQMYME
-305 DEPSLKRHIHY
+305 EPSMKRHIHY
-316 LYDVEIDYDWK
+316 LYDVEIDYNWR
-327 VGNYQKALNV
+327 VGNYNKALSV
-337 LDERETELK
+337 LDERETELRK
-346 RKNNLATLMQLRKTK
+346 KNNLTTLMALRKTK

-386 KEKERNEEVATGEFA
+386 KEKERNEEITTSEFA

-409 TAEKGRLEKISQE
+409 NAEKVRLEKISQK

-430 ILFSVIGI
+430 ILFSVLGL
-438 LCVVIVFLWQQRKL
+438 LCIVVIFLWQQRKL
-452 NAKLEK
+452 NAKLHRAK
-458 SRDKLDEKNRI
+458 NKLDEQNRT
-469 LIEAKEELRKAKEVA
+469 LIKAEEELRKAKEVA

-521 DKEDIGQYVA
+521 EKEDIGQYVA

-575 AAGTLFS
+575 AAGASFD
-582 PDTKLIFKPACDEL
+582 PGVKLIFEPACDDL

-610 NLLSNASKFTHEG
+610 NLLGNASKFTHEG

-629 EVKKETNQL
+629 EVKKEENQL

-647 GIPIDEQEHVF
+647 GIPVEEQERVF

-684 LGGFLIIDREYTQGT
+684 LGGYLRIDKGYTQGT
-699 RFIFCVSM
+699 RVIFCVSM

>member
-1 MFIIYNERIKIVNS
+1 
-15 YTLQDKV
+15 
-22 IFYFMYKIYLY
+22 
-33 HPIIYNRQI
+33 
-42 DYDEKTILACVFL
+42 
-55 QLVLG
+55 
-60 TVFAQTVDSTHIK
+60 
-73 NMHAYYKKHFSD
+73 
-85 PTDPIVLTASDTLL
+85 
-99 DMAIRCNDTV
+99 MA
-109 MSKIALGAKLDYYY
+109 KIALGAKVDYYY
-123 YGQGENRTDSVI
+123 YGQGENRTDSII
-135 AGVNRLKRFARSV
+135 AGVNRLKQYARSV

-180 KMLQEAKKEGKQESI
+180 KMLQEAKGEKKQGSI
-195 AECYYALANVYAA
+195 AECYYALANVYTA
-208 KGLMKKSQE
+208 KGLVKKSQE
-217 FMLKEIDIFENTDVV
+217 FMLKEIDIFENANVF

-241 DAAKIYIDLGEEEK
+241 DAAKIYIDLGEAEK

-265 AVKSPYHAVT
+265 TSKSTYHEVT
-275 ANLVYVSLYLAQGDT
+275 AKLVYVSLYLAQGDT
-290 VAARQALEKC
+290 AAARKALEEC
-300 RQMYA
+300 RRMYME
-305 DEPSLKRHIHY
+305 EPSMKRHIHY
-316 LYDVEIDYDWK
+316 LYDVEIDYNWR
-327 VGNYQKALNV
+327 VGNYNKALSV
-337 LDERETELK
+337 LDERETELRK
-346 RKNNLATLMQLRKTK
+346 KNNLTTLMTLRKTK

-386 KEKERNEEVATGEFA
+386 KEKERNEEITTSEFA

-409 TAEKGRLEKISQE
+409 NAEKVRLEKISQK
-422 KQLQNTRI
+422 KQLQNTRT
-430 ILFSVIGI
+430 ILFSVLGL
-438 LCVVIVFLWQQRKL
+438 LCIVVIFLWQQRKL
-452 NAKLEK
+452 NAKLHRAK
-458 SRDKLDEKNRI
+458 NKLDEQNRT
-469 LIEAKEELRKAKEVA
+469 LIKAEEELRKAKEVA

-521 DKEDIGQYVA
+521 EKEDIGQYVA

-575 AAGTLFS
+575 AAGASFD
-582 PDTKLIFKPACDEL
+582 PGVKLIFEPACDEL

-601 YNYIVQVLD
+601 YSYIVQVLD
-610 NLLSNASKFTHEG
+610 NLLGNASKFTHVG
-623 SVTLAY
+623 SVTLTY
-629 EVKKETNQL
+629 EVKKEDNQL

-647 GIPIDEQEHVF
+647 GIPVEEQERVF

-684 LGGFLIIDREYTQGT
+684 LGGYLRIDKGYTQGT
-699 RFIFCVSM
+699 RVIFCVSM

>member
-1 MFIIYNERIKIVNS
+1 MLK
-15 YTLQDKV
+15 
-22 IFYFMYKIYLY
+22 
-33 HPIIYNRQI
+33 
-42 DYDEKTILACVFL
+42 KTILACVL
-55 QLVLG
+55 LHLVVG
-60 TVFAQTVDSTHIK
+60 TISSQKTDSTDIK
-73 NMHAYYKKHFSD
+73 SMRAYYKQYFND
-85 PTDPIVLTASDTLL
+85 PTDPIVLAASDTLF

-109 MSKIALGAKLDYYY
+109 MAKIALGAKVDYYY
-123 YGQGENRTDSVI
+123 YGQGENRTDSII
-135 AGVNRLKRFARSV
+135 AGVNRLKQYARSV

-180 KMLQEAKKEGKQESI
+180 KMLQEAKGEKKQGSI
-195 AECYYALANVYAA
+195 AECYYALANVYTA
-208 KGLMKKSQE
+208 KGLVKKSQE
-217 FMLKEIDIFENTDVV
+217 FMLKEIDIFENANVF

-241 DAAKIYIDLGEEEK
+241 DVAKIYIDLGEAEK

-265 AVKSPYHAVT
+265 TSKSTYHEVT
-275 ANLVYVSLYLAQGDT
+275 AKLVYVSLYLAQGDT
-290 VAARQALEKC
+290 AAARKALEEC
-300 RQMYA
+300 RQMYME
-305 DEPSLKRHIHY
+305 EPSMKRHIHY
-316 LYDVEIDYDWK
+316 LYDVEIDYNWR
-327 VGNYQKALNV
+327 VGNYNKALSV
-337 LDERETELK
+337 LDERETELRK
-346 RKNNLATLMQLRKTK
+346 KNNLTTLMALRKTK

-386 KEKERNEEVATGEFA
+386 KEKERNEEITTSEFA

-409 TAEKGRLEKISQE
+409 NAEKVRLEKISQK
-422 KQLQNTRI
+422 KQLQNTRT
-430 ILFSVIGI
+430 ILFSVLGL
-438 LCVVIVFLWQQRKL
+438 LCIVVIFLWQQRKL
-452 NAKLEK
+452 NAKLRRAK
-458 SRDKLDEKNRI
+458 NKLDEQNRT
-469 LIEAKEELRKAKEVA
+469 LIKAEEELRKAKEVA

-521 DKEDIGQYVA
+521 EKEDIGQYVA

-575 AAGTLFS
+575 AAGASFD
-582 PDTKLIFKPACDEL
+582 PGVKLIFEPACDEL

-601 YNYIVQVLD
+601 YSYIVQVLD
-610 NLLSNASKFTHEG
+610 NLLGNASKFTHVG
-623 SVTLAY
+623 SVTLTY
-629 EVKKETNQL
+629 EVKKEDNQL

-647 GIPIDEQEHVF
+647 GIPVEEQERVF

-684 LGGFLIIDREYTQGT
+684 LGGYLRIDKGYTQGI
-699 RFIFCVSM
+699 RVIFCVSM

>member
-1 MFIIYNERIKIVNS
+1 MMK
-15 YTLQDKV
+15 
-22 IFYFMYKIYLY
+22 
-33 HPIIYNRQI
+33 
-42 DYDEKTILACVFL
+42 KTILACVFL

-265 AVKSPYHAVT
+265 AVKSPYHEVT

-327 VGNYQKALNV
+327 VGNFQKALNV

-438 LCVVIVFLWQQRKL
+438 LCVVVVFLWQQRKL

-484 EQSNWLKTMFIQN
+484 EQSNWLKTMFIHN

-582 PDTKLIFKPACDEL
+582 PDTKLVFKPACDEL

>member
-1 MFIIYNERIKIVNS
+1 MLK
-15 YTLQDKV
+15 
-22 IFYFMYKIYLY
+22 
-33 HPIIYNRQI
+33 
-42 DYDEKTILACVFL
+42 KTILACVL
-55 QLVLG
+55 LHLVVG
-60 TVFAQTVDSTHIK
+60 TISPQKIDSIDIK
-73 NMHAYYKKHFSD
+73 SMRAYYKRYFND
-85 PTDPIVLTASDTLL
+85 PTDPIVLTASDTLF

-109 MSKIALGAKLDYYY
+109 MAKIALGAKVDYYY
-123 YGQGENRTDSVI
+123 YGQGENRTDSII
-135 AGVNRLKRFARSV
+135 AGVNRLKQYARSV

-180 KMLQEAKKEGKQESI
+180 KMLQEAKGEKKQGSI
-195 AECYYALANVYAA
+195 AECYYALANVYTA
-208 KGLMKKSQE
+208 KGLVKKSQE
-217 FMLKEIDIFENTDVV
+217 FMLKEIDIFENANVF

-241 DAAKIYIDLGEEEK
+241 DAAKIYIDLGEAEK

-265 AVKSPYHAVT
+265 TSKSTYHEVT
-275 ANLVYVSLYLAQGDT
+275 AKLVYVSLYLAQGDT
-290 VAARQALEKC
+290 AAARKALEEC
-300 RQMYA
+300 RQMYMG
-305 DEPSLKRHIHY
+305 EPSMKRHIHY
-316 LYDVEIDYDWK
+316 LYDVEIDYNWR
-327 VGNYQKALNV
+327 VGNYNKALSV
-337 LDERETELK
+337 LDERETELRK
-346 RKNNLATLMQLRKTK
+346 KNNLTTLMALRKTK

-386 KEKERNEEVATGEFA
+386 KEKERNEEITTSEFA

-409 TAEKGRLEKISQE
+409 NAEKVRLEKISQK
-422 KQLQNTRI
+422 KQLQNTRT
-430 ILFSVIGI
+430 ILFSVLGL
-438 LCVVIVFLWQQRKL
+438 LCIVVIFLWQQRKL
-452 NAKLEK
+452 NAKLHRAK
-458 SRDKLDEKNRI
+458 NKLDEQNRT
-469 LIEAKEELRKAKEVA
+469 LIKAEEELRKAKEVA

-521 DKEDIGQYVA
+521 EKEDIGQYVA

-575 AAGTLFS
+575 AAGASFD
-582 PDTKLIFKPACDEL
+582 PGVRLIFEPACDEL

-610 NLLSNASKFTHEG
+610 NLLGNASKFTHEG

-629 EVKKETNQL
+629 EVKKEENQL
-638 IFTVTDTGI
+638 IFTVTDTGM
-647 GIPIDEQEHVF
+647 GIPVEEQERVF

-684 LGGFLIIDREYTQGT
+684 LGGYLRIDKGYTQGT
-699 RFIFCVSM
+699 RVIFCVSM

>member
-1 MFIIYNERIKIVNS
+1 MLK
-15 YTLQDKV
+15 
-22 IFYFMYKIYLY
+22 
-33 HPIIYNRQI
+33 
-42 DYDEKTILACVFL
+42 KTILACVL
-55 QLVLG
+55 LHLVVG
-60 TVFAQTVDSTHIK
+60 TISPQKIDSIDIK
-73 NMHAYYKKHFSD
+73 SMRAYYKRYFND
-85 PTDPIVLTASDTLL
+85 PTDPIVLTASDTLF

-109 MSKIALGAKLDYYY
+109 MAKIALGAKVDYYY
-123 YGQGENRTDSVI
+123 YGQGENRTDSII
-135 AGVNRLKRFARSV
+135 AGVNRLKQYARSV
-148 GNAELYYWAWAA
+148 GNAELYYWAWTA

-180 KMLQEAKKEGKQESI
+180 KMLQEAKGEKKQGSI

-208 KGLMKKSQE
+208 KGLVKKSQE
-217 FMLKEIDIFENTDVV
+217 FMLKEIDIFENANVF

-241 DAAKIYIDLGEEEK
+241 DAAKIYIDLGEAEK

-265 AVKSPYHAVT
+265 TSKSPYHEVT
-275 ANLVYVSLYLAQGDT
+275 AKLVYVSLYLAQGDT
-290 VAARQALEKC
+290 AAARKALEEC
-300 RQMYA
+300 RRMYME
-305 DEPSLKRHIHY
+305 EPSMKRHIHY
-316 LYDVEIDYDWK
+316 LYDVEIDYNWR
-327 VGNYQKALNV
+327 VGNYNKALSV
-337 LDERETELK
+337 LDERETELRK
-346 RKNNLATLMQLRKTK
+346 KNNLTTLTALRKTK

-386 KEKERNEEVATGEFA
+386 KEKERNEEITTSEFA

-409 TAEKGRLEKISQE
+409 NAEKVRLEKISQ
-422 KQLQNTRI
+422 KKRLQSTRT
-430 ILFSVIGI
+430 ILFFVLGI
-438 LCVVIVFLWQQRKL
+438 LCIVVIFLWQQRKL
-452 NAKLEK
+452 NAKLHRAK
-458 SRDKLDEKNRI
+458 NKLNEQNRT
-469 LIEAKEELRKAKEVA
+469 LIKAEEELRKAKEVA

-521 DKEDIGQYVA
+521 EKEDIGQYVA

-575 AAGTLFS
+575 AAGASFD
-582 PDTKLIFKPACDEL
+582 PGVKLIFEPACDEL

-610 NLLSNASKFTHEG
+610 NLLGNASKFTHEG

-629 EVKKETNQL
+629 EVKKEENQL

-647 GIPIDEQEHVF
+647 GIPVEEQERVF

-684 LGGFLIIDREYTQGT
+684 LGGYLRIDKGYTQGT
-699 RFIFCVSM
+699 RVIFCVSM

>member
-1 MFIIYNERIKIVNS
+1 
-15 YTLQDKV
+15 
-22 IFYFMYKIYLY
+22 
-33 HPIIYNRQI
+33 
-42 DYDEKTILACVFL
+42 
-55 QLVLG
+55 
-60 TVFAQTVDSTHIK
+60 
-73 NMHAYYKKHFSD
+73 
-85 PTDPIVLTASDTLL
+85 
-99 DMAIRCNDTV
+99 MA
-109 MSKIALGAKLDYYY
+109 KIALGAKVDYYY
-123 YGQGENRTDSVI
+123 YGQGENRTDSII
-135 AGVNRLKRFARSV
+135 AGVNRLKQYARSV

-180 KMLQEAKKEGKQESI
+180 KMLQEAKGEKKQGSI

-208 KGLMKKSQE
+208 KGLVKKSQE
-217 FMLKEIDIFENTDVV
+217 FMLKEIDIFENANVF

-241 DAAKIYIDLGEEEK
+241 DAAKIYIDLGEAEK

-265 AVKSPYHAVT
+265 TSKSTYHEVT
-275 ANLVYVSLYLAQGDT
+275 AKLVYVSLYLAQGDT
-290 VAARQALEKC
+290 AAARKALEEC
-300 RQMYA
+300 RQMYMG
-305 DEPSLKRHIHY
+305 EPSMKRHIHY
-316 LYDVEIDYDWK
+316 LYDVEIDYNWR
-327 VGNYQKALNV
+327 VGNYNKALSV
-337 LDERETELK
+337 LDERETELRK
-346 RKNNLATLMQLRKTK
+346 KNNLTTLMALRKTK

-386 KEKERNEEVATGEFA
+386 KEKERNEEITTSEFA

-409 TAEKGRLEKISQE
+409 NAEKVRLEKISQK
-422 KQLQNTRI
+422 KQLQNTRT
-430 ILFSVIGI
+430 ILFSVLGL
-438 LCVVIVFLWQQRKL
+438 LCIVVIFLWQQRKL
-452 NAKLEK
+452 NAKLHRAK
-458 SRDKLDEKNRI
+458 NKLDEQNRT
-469 LIEAKEELRKAKEVA
+469 LIKAEEELRKAKEVA

-521 DKEDIGQYVA
+521 EKEDIGQYVA

-575 AAGTLFS
+575 AAGASFD
-582 PDTKLIFKPACDEL
+582 PGVRLIFEPACDEL

-601 YNYIVQVLD
+601 YSYIVQVLD
-610 NLLSNASKFTHEG
+610 NLLGNASKFTHEG

-629 EVKKETNQL
+629 EVKKEENQL

-647 GIPIDEQEHVF
+647 GIPVEEQERVF

-684 LGGFLIIDREYTQGT
+684 LGGYLRIDKGYTQGT
-699 RFIFCVSM
+699 RVIFCVSM

>member
-1 MFIIYNERIKIVNS
+1 MR
-15 YTLQDKV
+15 
-22 IFYFMYKIYLY
+22 
-33 HPIIYNRQI
+33 
-42 DYDEKTILACVFL
+42 
-55 QLVLG
+55 
-60 TVFAQTVDSTHIK
+60 
-73 NMHAYYKKHFSD
+73 AYYKQYFND
-85 PTDPIVLTASDTLL
+85 PTDPIVLTASDTLF

-109 MSKIALGAKLDYYY
+109 MAKIALGAKVDYYY
-123 YGQGENRTDSVI
+123 YGQGENRTDSII
-135 AGVNRLKRFARSV
+135 AGVNRLKQYARSV

-180 KMLQEAKKEGKQESI
+180 KMLQEAKGEKKQGSI
-195 AECYYALANVYAA
+195 AECYYALANVYTA
-208 KGLMKKSQE
+208 KGLVKKSQE
-217 FMLKEIDIFENTDVV
+217 FMLKEIDIFENANVF

-241 DAAKIYIDLGEEEK
+241 DAAKIYIDLGEAEK

-265 AVKSPYHAVT
+265 TSRSTYHEVT
-275 ANLVYVSLYLAQGDT
+275 AKLVYVSLYLAQGDT
-290 VAARQALEKC
+290 AAARKALEEC
-300 RQMYA
+300 RQMYME
-305 DEPSLKRHIHY
+305 EPSMKRHIHY
-316 LYDVEIDYDWK
+316 LYDVEIDYNWR
-327 VGNYQKALNV
+327 VGNYNKALSV
-337 LDERETELK
+337 LDERETELRK
-346 RKNNLATLMQLRKTK
+346 KNNLTTLMALRKTK

-386 KEKERNEEVATGEFA
+386 KEKERNEEITTSEFA

-409 TAEKGRLEKISQE
+409 NAEKVRLEKISQK
-422 KQLQNTRI
+422 KQLQNTRT
-430 ILFSVIGI
+430 ILFSVLGL
-438 LCVVIVFLWQQRKL
+438 LCIVVIFLWQQRKL
-452 NAKLEK
+452 NAKLHRAK
-458 SRDKLDEKNRI
+458 NKLDEQNRT
-469 LIEAKEELRKAKEVA
+469 LIKAEEELRKAKEVA

-521 DKEDIGQYVA
+521 EKEDIGQYVA

-575 AAGTLFS
+575 AAGASFD
-582 PDTKLIFKPACDEL
+582 PGVKLIFEPACDDL

-610 NLLSNASKFTHEG
+610 NLLGNASKFTHVG
-623 SVTLAY
+623 SVTLTY
-629 EVKKETNQL
+629 EVKKEDNQL

-647 GIPIDEQEHVF
+647 GIPVEEQERVF

-684 LGGFLIIDREYTQGT
+684 LGGYLRIDKGYTQGT
-699 RFIFCVSM
+699 RVIFCVSM

>member
-1 MFIIYNERIKIVNS
+1 MLK
-15 YTLQDKV
+15 
-22 IFYFMYKIYLY
+22 
-33 HPIIYNRQI
+33 
-42 DYDEKTILACVFL
+42 KTILACVL
-55 QLVLG
+55 LHLVVG
-60 TVFAQTVDSTHIK
+60 TISPQKIDSIDIK
-73 NMHAYYKKHFSD
+73 SMRAYYKQYFND
-85 PTDPIVLTASDTLL
+85 PTDPIVLTASDTLF

-109 MSKIALGAKLDYYY
+109 MAKIALGAKVDYYY
-123 YGQGENRTDSVI
+123 YGQGENRTDSII
-135 AGVNRLKRFARSV
+135 AGVNRLKQYARSV

-180 KMLQEAKKEGKQESI
+180 KMLQEAKGEKKQGSI
-195 AECYYALANVYAA
+195 AECYYALANVYTA
-208 KGLMKKSQE
+208 KGLVKKSQE
-217 FMLKEIDIFENTDVV
+217 FMLKEIDIFENANVF

-241 DAAKIYIDLGEEEK
+241 DAAKIYIDLGEAEK

-265 AVKSPYHAVT
+265 TSRSTYHEVMAK
-275 ANLVYVSLYLAQGDT
+275 LVYVSLYLAQGDT
-290 VAARQALEKC
+290 AAARKALEEC
-300 RQMYA
+300 RQMYMG
-305 DEPSLKRHIHY
+305 EPSMKRHIHY
-316 LYDVEIDYDWK
+316 LYDVEIDYNWR
-327 VGNYQKALNV
+327 VGNYNKALSV
-337 LDERETELK
+337 LDERETELRK
-346 RKNNLATLMQLRKTK
+346 KNNLTTLMALRKTK

-386 KEKERNEEVATGEFA
+386 KEKERNEEITTSEFA

-409 TAEKGRLEKISQE
+409 NAEKVRLEKTSQK
-422 KQLQNTRI
+422 KQLQNTRT
-430 ILFSVIGI
+430 ILFSVLGL
-438 LCVVIVFLWQQRKL
+438 LCIVVIFLWQQRKL
-452 NAKLEK
+452 NAKLHRAK
-458 SRDKLDEKNRI
+458 NKLDEQNRT
-469 LIEAKEELRKAKEVA
+469 LIKAEEELRKAKEVA

-521 DKEDIGQYVA
+521 EKEDIGQYVA

-575 AAGTLFS
+575 AAGASFD
-582 PDTKLIFKPACDEL
+582 PGVRLIFEPACDEL

-610 NLLSNASKFTHEG
+610 NLLGNASKFTHEG

-629 EVKKETNQL
+629 EVKKEENQL

-647 GIPIDEQEHVF
+647 GIPVEEQERVF

-684 LGGFLIIDREYTQGT
+684 LGGYLRIDKGYTQGT
-699 RFIFCVSM
+699 RVIFCVSM

>member
-1 MFIIYNERIKIVNS
+1 MMK
-15 YTLQDKV
+15 
-22 IFYFMYKIYLY
+22 
-33 HPIIYNRQI
+33 
-42 DYDEKTILACVFL
+42 KTILACVFL

-265 AVKSPYHAVT
+265 AVKSPYHEVT

-327 VGNYQKALNV
+327 VGNFQKALNV

-497 MSHEIRTPLNSIVGF
+497 MSHEIRTPLNSCLLYT
-512 SGVLVDMLD
+512 SDAVDMLD

-582 PDTKLIFKPACDEL
+582 PDTKLVFKPACDEL

>member
-1 MFIIYNERIKIVNS
+1 MMK
-15 YTLQDKV
+15 
-22 IFYFMYKIYLY
+22 
-33 HPIIYNRQI
+33 
-42 DYDEKTILACVFL
+42 KTILACVFL

-135 AGVNRLKRFARSV
+135 AGVNRLKRFSRSV

-265 AVKSPYHAVT
+265 AVKSPYHEVT

-327 VGNYQKALNV
+327 VGNFQKALNV

-430 ILFSVIGI
+430 ILFI
-438 LCVVIVFLWQQRKL
+438 
-452 NAKLEK
+452 
-458 SRDKLDEKNRI
+458 
-469 LIEAKEELRKAKEVA
+469 
-484 EQSNWLKTMFIQN
+484 
-497 MSHEIRTPLNSIVGF
+497 
-512 SGVLVDMLD
+512 
-521 DKEDIGQYVA
+521 
-531 LIESNSKLLLK
+531 
-542 LVGDILDISILD
+542 
-554 SEVEIKHNAVD
+554 
-565 VNACCQASID
+565 
-575 AAGTLFS
+575 
-582 PDTKLIFKPACDEL
+582 
-596 IINSN
+596 
-601 YNYIVQVLD
+601 
-610 NLLSNASKFTHEG
+610 
-623 SVTLAY
+623 
-629 EVKKETNQL
+629 QL
-638 IFTVTDTGI
+638 I
-647 GIPIDEQEHVF
+647 P
-658 ERFVKL
+658 
-664 DNFSQGAG
+664 
-672 LGLSICRIVAER
+672 
-684 LGGFLIIDREYTQGT
+684 
-699 RFIFCVSM
+699 

>member
-1 MFIIYNERIKIVNS
+1 MMK
-15 YTLQDKV
+15 
-22 IFYFMYKIYLY
+22 
-33 HPIIYNRQI
+33 
-42 DYDEKTILACVFL
+42 KTILACVFL

-327 VGNYQKALNV
+327 VGNFQKALNV

>member
-1 MFIIYNERIKIVNS
+1 MLK
-15 YTLQDKV
+15 
-22 IFYFMYKIYLY
+22 
-33 HPIIYNRQI
+33 
-42 DYDEKTILACVFL
+42 KTILACVL
-55 QLVLG
+55 LHLVVG
-60 TVFAQTVDSTHIK
+60 TISPQKIDSIDIK
-73 NMHAYYKKHFSD
+73 SMRAYYKRYFND
-85 PTDPIVLTASDTLL
+85 PTDPIVLTASDTLF

-109 MSKIALGAKLDYYY
+109 MAKIALGAKVDYYY
-123 YGQGENRTDSVI
+123 YGQGENRTDSII
-135 AGVNRLKRFARSV
+135 AGVNRLKQYARSV

-180 KMLQEAKKEGKQESI
+180 KMLQEAKGEKKQGSI

-208 KGLMKKSQE
+208 KGLVKKSQE
-217 FMLKEIDIFENTDVV
+217 FMLKEIDIFENANVF

-241 DAAKIYIDLGEEEK
+241 DAAKIYIDLGEAEK

-265 AVKSPYHAVT
+265 TSKSPYHEVT
-275 ANLVYVSLYLAQGDT
+275 AKLVYVSLYLAQGDT
-290 VAARQALEKC
+290 AAARKALEEC
-300 RQMYA
+300 RRMYME
-305 DEPSLKRHIHY
+305 EPSMKRHIHY
-316 LYDVEIDYDWK
+316 LYDVEIDYNWR
-327 VGNYQKALNV
+327 VGNYNKALSV
-337 LDERETELK
+337 LDERETELRK
-346 RKNNLATLMQLRKTK
+346 KNNLTTLTALRKTK

-386 KEKERNEEVATGEFA
+386 KEKERNEEITTSEFA

-409 TAEKGRLEKISQE
+409 NAEKVRLEKISQ
-422 KQLQNTRI
+422 KKRLQSTRT
-430 ILFSVIGI
+430 ILFFVLGI
-438 LCVVIVFLWQQRKL
+438 LCIVVIFLWQQRKL
-452 NAKLEK
+452 NAKLHRAK
-458 SRDKLDEKNRI
+458 NKLNEQNRT
-469 LIEAKEELRKAKEVA
+469 LIKAEEELRKAKEVA

-521 DKEDIGQYVA
+521 EKEDIGQYVA

-575 AAGTLFS
+575 AAGASFD
-582 PDTKLIFKPACDEL
+582 PGVKLNFEPACDEL

-610 NLLSNASKFTHEG
+610 NLLGNASKFTHEG

-629 EVKKETNQL
+629 EVKKEENQL

-647 GIPIDEQEHVF
+647 GIPVEEQERVF

-684 LGGFLIIDREYTQGT
+684 LGGYLRIDKGYTQGT
-699 RFIFCVSM
+699 RVIFCVSM

>member
-1 MFIIYNERIKIVNS
+1 MLK
-15 YTLQDKV
+15 
-22 IFYFMYKIYLY
+22 
-33 HPIIYNRQI
+33 
-42 DYDEKTILACVFL
+42 KTILACVL
-55 QLVLG
+55 LHLVVG
-60 TVFAQTVDSTHIK
+60 TISPQKIDSIDIK
-73 NMHAYYKKHFSD
+73 SMRAYYKQYFND
-85 PTDPIVLTASDTLL
+85 PTDPIVLTASDTLF

-109 MSKIALGAKLDYYY
+109 MAKIALGAKVDYYY
-123 YGQGENRTDSVI
+123 YGQGENRTDSII
-135 AGVNRLKRFARSV
+135 AGVNRLKQYARSV

-180 KMLQEAKKEGKQESI
+180 KMLQEAKGEKKQGSI
-195 AECYYALANVYAA
+195 AECYYALANVYTA
-208 KGLMKKSQE
+208 KGLVKKSQE
-217 FMLKEIDIFENTDVV
+217 FMLKEIDIFENANVF

-241 DAAKIYIDLGEEEK
+241 DAAKIYIDLGEAEK

-265 AVKSPYHAVT
+265 TSRSTYHEVT
-275 ANLVYVSLYLAQGDT
+275 AKLVYVSLYLAQGDT
-290 VAARQALEKC
+290 AAARKALEEC
-300 RQMYA
+300 RQMYMG
-305 DEPSLKRHIHY
+305 EPSMKRHIHY
-316 LYDVEIDYDWK
+316 LYDVEIDYNWR
-327 VGNYQKALNV
+327 VGNYNKALSV
-337 LDERETELK
+337 LDERETELRK
-346 RKNNLATLMQLRKTK
+346 KNNLTTLMALRKTK

-386 KEKERNEEVATGEFA
+386 KEKERNEEITTSEFA

-409 TAEKGRLEKISQE
+409 NAEKVRLEKTSQK
-422 KQLQNTRI
+422 KQLQNTRT
-430 ILFSVIGI
+430 ILFSVLGL
-438 LCVVIVFLWQQRKL
+438 LCIVVIFLWQQRKL
-452 NAKLEK
+452 NAKLHRAK
-458 SRDKLDEKNRI
+458 NKLDEQNRT
-469 LIEAKEELRKAKEVA
+469 LIKAEEELRKAKEAA

-521 DKEDIGQYVA
+521 EKEDIGQYVA

-554 SEVEIKHNAVD
+554 IEFEIKHNAVD

-575 AAGTLFS
+575 AAGASFD
-582 PDTKLIFKPACDEL
+582 PGVRLIFEPACDEL

-601 YNYIVQVLD
+601 YSYIVQVLD
-610 NLLSNASKFTHEG
+610 NLLGNASKFTHVG
-623 SVTLAY
+623 SVTLTY
-629 EVKKETNQL
+629 EVKKEENQL

-647 GIPIDEQEHVF
+647 GIPVEEQERVF

-684 LGGFLIIDREYTQGT
+684 LGGYLRIDKGYTQGT
-699 RFIFCVSM
+699 RVIFCVSM

>member
-1 MFIIYNERIKIVNS
+1 MLK
-15 YTLQDKV
+15 
-22 IFYFMYKIYLY
+22 
-33 HPIIYNRQI
+33 
-42 DYDEKTILACVFL
+42 KTILACVL
-55 QLVLG
+55 LHLVVG
-60 TVFAQTVDSTHIK
+60 TISPQKIDSIDIK
-73 NMHAYYKKHFSD
+73 SMRAYYKRYFND
-85 PTDPIVLTASDTLL
+85 PTDPIVLTASDTLF

-109 MSKIALGAKLDYYY
+109 MAKIALGANVDYYY
-123 YGQGENRTDSVI
+123 YGQGENRTDSII
-135 AGVNRLKRFARSV
+135 AGVNRLKQYARSV

-180 KMLQEAKKEGKQESI
+180 KMLQEAKGEKKQGSI
-195 AECYYALANVYAA
+195 AECYYALANVYTA
-208 KGLMKKSQE
+208 KGLVKKSQE
-217 FMLKEIDIFENTDVV
+217 FMLKEIDIFENANVF

-241 DAAKIYIDLGEEEK
+241 DAAKIYIDLGEAEK

-265 AVKSPYHAVT
+265 TSRSTYHEVT
-275 ANLVYVSLYLAQGDT
+275 AKLVYVSLYLAQGDT
-290 VAARQALEKC
+290 AAARKALEEC
-300 RQMYA
+300 RQMYMG
-305 DEPSLKRHIHY
+305 EPSMKRHIHY
-316 LYDVEIDYDWK
+316 LYDVEIDYNWR
-327 VGNYQKALNV
+327 VGNYNKALSV
-337 LDERETELK
+337 LDERETELRK
-346 RKNNLATLMQLRKTK
+346 KNNLTTLMALRKTK

-386 KEKERNEEVATGEFA
+386 KEKERNEEITTSEFA

-409 TAEKGRLEKISQE
+409 NAEKVRLEKISQK
-422 KQLQNTRI
+422 KQLQNTRT
-430 ILFSVIGI
+430 ILFSVLGL
-438 LCVVIVFLWQQRKL
+438 LCIVVIFLWQQRKL
-452 NAKLEK
+452 NAKLHRAK
-458 SRDKLDEKNRI
+458 NKLDEQNRT
-469 LIEAKEELRKAKEVA
+469 LIKAEEELRKAKEVA

-521 DKEDIGQYVA
+521 EKEDIGQYVA

-575 AAGTLFS
+575 AAGASFD
-582 PDTKLIFKPACDEL
+582 PGVRLIFEPACDEL

-610 NLLSNASKFTHEG
+610 NLLGNASKFTHEG

-629 EVKKETNQL
+629 EVKKEENQL

-647 GIPIDEQEHVF
+647 GIPVEEQERVF

-684 LGGFLIIDREYTQGT
+684 LGGYLRIDKGYTQGT
-699 RFIFCVSM
+699 RIIFCVSM

>member
-1 MFIIYNERIKIVNS
+1 MLK
-15 YTLQDKV
+15 
-22 IFYFMYKIYLY
+22 
-33 HPIIYNRQI
+33 
-42 DYDEKTILACVFL
+42 KTILACVL
-55 QLVLG
+55 LHLVVG
-60 TVFAQTVDSTHIK
+60 TISPQKIDSIDIK
-73 NMHAYYKKHFSD
+73 SMRAYYKQYFND
-85 PTDPIVLTASDTLL
+85 PTDPIVLTASDTLF

-109 MSKIALGAKLDYYY
+109 MAKIALGAKVDYYY
-123 YGQGENRTDSVI
+123 YGQGENRTDSII
-135 AGVNRLKRFARSV
+135 AGVNRLKQYARSV

-180 KMLQEAKKEGKQESI
+180 KMLQEAKGEKKQGSI
-195 AECYYALANVYAA
+195 AECYYALANVYTA
-208 KGLMKKSQE
+208 KGLVKKSQE
-217 FMLKEIDIFENTDVV
+217 FMLKEIDIFENANVF

-241 DAAKIYIDLGEEEK
+241 DAAKIYIDLGEAEK

-265 AVKSPYHAVT
+265 TSKSTYHEVT
-275 ANLVYVSLYLAQGDT
+275 AKLVYVSLYLAQGDT
-290 VAARQALEKC
+290 AAARKALEEC
-300 RQMYA
+300 RQMYMG
-305 DEPSLKRHIHY
+305 EPSMKRHIHY
-316 LYDVEIDYDWK
+316 LYDVEIDYNWR
-327 VGNYQKALNV
+327 VGDYNKALSV
-337 LDERETELK
+337 LDERETELRK
-346 RKNNLATLMQLRKTK
+346 KNNLTTLMALRKTK

-386 KEKERNEEVATGEFA
+386 KEKERNEEITTSEFA

-409 TAEKGRLEKISQE
+409 NAEKVRLEKISQK
-422 KQLQNTRI
+422 KQLQNTRT
-430 ILFSVIGI
+430 ILFSVLGL
-438 LCVVIVFLWQQRKL
+438 LCIVVIFLWQQRKL
-452 NAKLEK
+452 NAKLHRAK
-458 SRDKLDEKNRI
+458 NKLDEQNRT
-469 LIEAKEELRKAKEVA
+469 LIKAEEELRKAKEVA

-521 DKEDIGQYVA
+521 EKEDIGQYVA

-575 AAGTLFS
+575 AAGASFD
-582 PDTKLIFKPACDEL
+582 PGVRLIFEPACDEL

-610 NLLSNASKFTHEG
+610 NLLGNASKFTHEG

-629 EVKKETNQL
+629 EVKKEENQL

-647 GIPIDEQEHVF
+647 GIPVEEQERVF

-684 LGGFLIIDREYTQGT
+684 LGGYLRIDKGYTQGT
-699 RFIFCVSM
+699 RVIFCVSM

>member
-1 MFIIYNERIKIVNS
+1 MLK
-15 YTLQDKV
+15 
-22 IFYFMYKIYLY
+22 
-33 HPIIYNRQI
+33 
-42 DYDEKTILACVFL
+42 KTILACVL
-55 QLVLG
+55 LHLVVG
-60 TVFAQTVDSTHIK
+60 TISPQKIDSIDIK
-73 NMHAYYKKHFSD
+73 SMRAYYKQYFND
-85 PTDPIVLTASDTLL
+85 PTDPIVLTASDTLF

-109 MSKIALGAKLDYYY
+109 MAKIALGAKVDYYY
-123 YGQGENRTDSVI
+123 YGQGENRTDSII
-135 AGVNRLKRFARSV
+135 AGVNRLKQYARSV

-180 KMLQEAKKEGKQESI
+180 KMLQEAKGEKKQGSI
-195 AECYYALANVYAA
+195 AECYYALANVYTA
-208 KGLMKKSQE
+208 KGLVKKSQE
-217 FMLKEIDIFENTDVV
+217 FMLKEIDIFENANVF

-241 DAAKIYIDLGEEEK
+241 DAAKIYIDLGEAEK

-265 AVKSPYHAVT
+265 TSKSTYHEVT
-275 ANLVYVSLYLAQGDT
+275 AKLVYVSLYLAQGDT
-290 VAARQALEKC
+290 AAARKALEEC
-300 RQMYA
+300 RQMYME
-305 DEPSLKRHIHY
+305 EPSMKRHIHY
-316 LYDVEIDYDWK
+316 LYDVEIDYNWR
-327 VGNYQKALNV
+327 VGDYNKALSV
-337 LDERETELK
+337 LDERETELRK
-346 RKNNLATLMQLRKTK
+346 KNNLTTLMALRKTK

-386 KEKERNEEVATGEFA
+386 KEKERNEEITTSEFA

-409 TAEKGRLEKISQE
+409 NAEKVRLEKISQK
-422 KQLQNTRI
+422 KQLQNTRT
-430 ILFSVIGI
+430 ILFSVLGL
-438 LCVVIVFLWQQRKL
+438 LCIVVIFLWQQRKL
-452 NAKLEK
+452 NAKLHRAK
-458 SRDKLDEKNRI
+458 NKLDEQNRT
-469 LIEAKEELRKAKEVA
+469 LIKAEEELRKAKEVA

-521 DKEDIGQYVA
+521 EKEDIGQYVA

-575 AAGTLFS
+575 AAGASFD
-582 PDTKLIFKPACDEL
+582 PGVKLIFEPACDEL

-601 YNYIVQVLD
+601 YSYIVQVLD
-610 NLLSNASKFTHEG
+610 NLLGNASKFTHVG
-623 SVTLAY
+623 SVTLTY
-629 EVKKETNQL
+629 EVKKEDNQL

-647 GIPIDEQEHVF
+647 GIPVEEQERVF

-684 LGGFLIIDREYTQGT
+684 LGGYLRIDKGYTQGT
-699 RFIFCVSM
+699 RVIFCVSM

>member
-1 MFIIYNERIKIVNS
+1 MLK
-15 YTLQDKV
+15 
-22 IFYFMYKIYLY
+22 
-33 HPIIYNRQI
+33 
-42 DYDEKTILACVFL
+42 KTILACVL
-55 QLVLG
+55 LHLVVG
-60 TVFAQTVDSTHIK
+60 TISPQKIDSIDIK
-73 NMHAYYKKHFSD
+73 SMRAYYKQYFND
-85 PTDPIVLTASDTLL
+85 PTDPIVLTASDTLF

-109 MSKIALGAKLDYYY
+109 MAKIALGAKVDYYY
-123 YGQGENRTDSVI
+123 YGQGENRTDSII
-135 AGVNRLKRFARSV
+135 AGVNRLKQYARSV

-180 KMLQEAKKEGKQESI
+180 KMLQEAKGEKKQGSI
-195 AECYYALANVYAA
+195 AECYYALANVYTA
-208 KGLMKKSQE
+208 KGLVKKSQE
-217 FMLKEIDIFENTDVV
+217 FMLKEIDIFENANVF

-241 DAAKIYIDLGEEEK
+241 DAAKIYIDLGEAEK

-265 AVKSPYHAVT
+265 TSKSTYHEVT
-275 ANLVYVSLYLAQGDT
+275 AKLVYVSLYLAQGDT
-290 VAARQALEKC
+290 AAARKALEEC
-300 RQMYA
+300 RQMYMG
-305 DEPSLKRHIHY
+305 EPSMKRHIHY
-316 LYDVEIDYDWK
+316 LNDVEIDYNWR
-327 VGNYQKALNV
+327 VGNYNRALSV
-337 LDERETELK
+337 LDERETELRK
-346 RKNNLATLMQLRKTK
+346 KNNLTTLMALRKTK

-386 KEKERNEEVATGEFA
+386 KEKERNEEITTSEFA

-409 TAEKGRLEKISQE
+409 NAEKVRLEKTSQK
-422 KQLQNTRI
+422 KQLQNTRT
-430 ILFSVIGI
+430 ILFSVLGL
-438 LCVVIVFLWQQRKL
+438 LCIVVIFLWQQRKL
-452 NAKLEK
+452 NAKLHRAK
-458 SRDKLDEKNRI
+458 NKLDEQNRT
-469 LIEAKEELRKAKEVA
+469 LIKAEEELRKAKEVA

-521 DKEDIGQYVA
+521 EKEDIGQYVA

-575 AAGTLFS
+575 AAGASFD
-582 PDTKLIFKPACDEL
+582 PGVRLIFEPACDDL

-601 YNYIVQVLD
+601 YSYIVQVLD
-610 NLLSNASKFTHEG
+610 NLLGNASKFTHEG

-629 EVKKETNQL
+629 EVKKEENQL

-647 GIPIDEQEHVF
+647 GIPVEEQERVF

-684 LGGFLIIDREYTQGT
+684 LGGYLRIDKGYTQGT
-699 RFIFCVSM
+699 RVIFCVSM